1 MRPAVE
7 TPGLD
12 GCLFASPLGI
22 QQFPVVFAVVNGFQN
37 GFDRKVVLLGHLL
50 GTERLGAEC
59 LAIQDLRA
67 NAPAHGELLI
77 ARAAFWLQVLVADR
91 FRHDLILQAGIPF
104 SHRSVIAWELQ
115 FTIGPLEE
123 AIPPTVE
130 KLRRLGTPRGTP
142 KRVPE
147 RW

>member
-22 QQFPVVFAVVNGFQN
+22 QQFPVVFALVNCFQN
-37 GFDRKVVLLGHLL
+37 GFDRKIVFLGHLL

-59 LAIQDLRA
+59 LAIQDFRA

-77 ARAAFWLQVLVADR
+77 ARAALRFQILVADW
-91 FRHDLILQAGIPF
+91 FRHDLVLQAGTLYP
-104 SHRSVIAWELQ
+104 HRNVIAWGLQ
-115 FTIGPLEE
+115 FTIAAMDQQRAGLA
-123 AIPPTVE
+123 AIGV
-130 KLRRLGTPRGTP
+130 GG
-142 KRVPE
+142 VV
-147 RW
+147 